1 MEPENEELQSF
12 QFCEEVSGVEHDYR
26 ITEKANH
33 IFGVEKDGVIVAEVT
48 NDCEWKQVSG
58 APLEKSLLQKIG
70 DRIEDHYA

>member
-1 MEPENEELQSF
+1 MEPEEELHSF

-33 IFGVEKDGVIVAEVT
+33 VFGIEKDGVVIAEVT
-48 NDCEWKQVSG
+48 NDTHWIQLSG
-58 APLEKSLLQKIG
+58 IPFDKDLLHKIC